1 MASRFPTDETRL
13 VNNVLVLS
21 DRLAGQMHE
30 LSPAKSSKRMIM
42 LGGGMQMKVPGS
54 ASQDM
59 HPSSCVLRV
68 VYSETYGESR

>member
-1 MASRFPTDETRL
+1 
-13 VNNVLVLS
+13 
-21 DRLAGQMHE
+21 
-30 LSPAKSSKRMIM
+30 M

-68 VYSETYGESR
+68 VYSETYGESRWSIGTNTRQQDWETQAVPEHTDFPHEFFAKFYF